1 VQDLFTMLSPSLFA
15 VKLVL
20 LAFRACL
27 CPFFCL
33 ALGFERLMYI
43 LQAIRR
49 HFNDACCL
57 YSDWS
62 KSIARAREIAGPKLV
77 LVGNV
82 DPKVSYSSEANIC
95 AAAAHCIA
103 QAGCKH
109 VLNLGHGVEK
119 DTPEAAVAAFVDVAK

>member
-1 VQDLFTMLSPSLFA
+1 VVPVQDLFTLSSPSLFA
-15 VKLVL
+15 VKLVV

-49 HFNDACCL
+49 HFNDACCS
-57 YSDWS
+57 YPDWRI
-62 KSIARAREIAGPKLV
+62 SIARARETAGPKLM
-77 LVGNV
+77 LGGNF
-82 DPKVSYSSEANIC
+82 DPIALNGSEANIC

-103 QAGCKH
+103 QAGRKH
-109 VLNLGHGVEK
+109 V
-119 DTPEAAVAAFVDVAK
+119 

>member
-1 VQDLFTMLSPSLFA
+1 
-15 VKLVL
+15 
-20 LAFRACL
+20 
-27 CPFFCL
+27 
-33 ALGFERLMYI
+33 MYI

-62 KSIARAREIAGPKLV
+62 IPIARAREIAGPKLA

-82 DPKVSYSSEANIC
+82 DPKVLYSSEANIC

-103 QAGCKH
+103 QAGRKH
-109 VLNLGHGVEK
+109 VLILGDRVDK
-119 DTPEAAVAAFVDVAK
+119 DTPEAAVAPFVDAAKQIKLK